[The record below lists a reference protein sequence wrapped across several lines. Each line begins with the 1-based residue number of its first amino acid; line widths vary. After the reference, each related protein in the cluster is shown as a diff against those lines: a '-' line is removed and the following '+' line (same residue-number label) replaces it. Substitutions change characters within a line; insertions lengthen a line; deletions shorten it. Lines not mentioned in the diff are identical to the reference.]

1 MENRDE
7 LISKYLFGLATEE
20 DFRQLNAWLELSSG
34 NVQSFAQAIYLHRT
48 MRDQFLGEEYL
59 RSEAMQAKLR
69 SPEILVVQPGSSR
82 DIANPRLFRRIAS
95 WLSIALA
102 LIVGVGSVAWML
114 GILSNREVVGVARVL
129 EQRDAVFASTSLAP
143 QRSDVLVS
151 GTYSLTQGEML
162 VRFDRGAV
170 AVMRG
175 PVKFQLK
182 SPAAMKL
189 LQGEVVVTCPSRQ
202 SRGFRVSIPHG
213 DVVDLGTEFG
223 VTVDQT
229 GEADVYVFQGEV
241 TATSADRSISLLAGK
256 SARVSQSQ
264 GVYLARGEPGQFYR
278 QRDWEMQ
285 SLLEKSQGD
294 PGFAKDADLL
304 VWLPMDRLH
313 GQTTPVNLAPYRR
326 PPVVV
331 HAAEIETVS
340 DSGAQELTVANS
352 NDSLSMSVPGA
363 FRQLTLAAWVRFG
376 KEQGPDREHRGMI
389 MSDSFQKRGAIHWQ
403 RKGNDFRL
411 TIAMGKNDDHEIFR
425 APTGRLEVDRW
436 HHLASVVDLDAKRVT
451 HYRNGA
457 EIASQPI
464 STTFQSVLLDDC
476 TLGAWAN
483 GSEPESDNRSLN
495 GDLDDV
501 YVWKRALD
509 ADQIRSLAARRSN

>member
-20 DFRQLNAWLELSSG
+20 DFQQLKTWLEQSSG

-59 RSEAMQAKLR
+59 RSAAIKANPPT
-69 SPEILVVQPGSSR
+69 PEILVAQPGPSV
-82 DIANPRLFRRIAS
+82 DIPSPLRSHWSAA
-95 WLSIALA
+95 WLSLALA
-102 LIVGVGSVAWML
+102 LMVGMGSAAWML
-114 GILSNREVVGVARVL
+114 GIMSDHEVVGVARVL
-129 EQRDAVFASTSLAP
+129 EQHDATFDSTSLTP
-143 QRSDVLVS
+143 QHSDTLVA

-162 VRFDRGAV
+162 VRFDQGAV

-175 PVKFQLK
+175 PTKFQLK
-182 SPAAMKL
+182 SPSAMKL
-189 LQGEVVVTCPSRQ
+189 LQGEVVVTCPTRQ
-202 SRGFRVSIPHG
+202 SRGFRVSIPNG

-223 VTVDQT
+223 VAVNQA

-241 TATSADRSISLLAGK
+241 TAESSGKSISLFAGK
-256 SARVSQSQ
+256 SARVSQSR
-264 GVYLARGEPGQFYR
+264 GAYLARVEPGRFYR

-285 SLLEKSQGD
+285 SLLGRSQRD
-294 PGFAKDADLL
+294 PGMVKDADLL

-313 GQTTPVNLAPYRR
+313 GQTTPVNLAPYHR

-331 HAAEIETVS
+331 RAAEIEDVS
-340 DSGAQELTVANS
+340 DSGARELTVAKS
-352 NDSLSMSVPGA
+352 TDSLSMSIPGA
-363 FRQLTLAAWVRFG
+363 FRQLTLAAWVRLG
-376 KEQGPDREHRGMI
+376 KEQGPDREHRGMV

-411 TIAMGKNDDHEIFR
+411 TIAMGKNDNHEIFR
-425 APTGRLEVDRW
+425 APTGRLDVDRW

-451 HYRNGA
+451 HYLNGA
-457 EIASQPI
+457 EVASQPI
-464 STTFQSVLLDDC
+464 TTALKSVLLGDC
-476 TLGAWAN
+476 TLGAWAR

-501 YVWKRALD
+501 CIWKRALD
-509 ADQIRSLAARRSN
+509 GDQIHSLAARRSD